1 MAFDYDI
8 TYNDFNPTVFYVSKV
23 KMVNEGVYHDHDFTE
38 LAYVLSGKGK
48 YVIEGEEFEV
58 EAGDLV
64 ICNPGVKHTH
74 MVINSKEPTIE
85 FISGFT
91 DFHFRNMA
99 ANSIELKDKSC
110 ILHTTGE
117 LKQEISK
124 HCFAMIAERDSNHVG
139 KYFMFKTHLMQ
150 MLLLIMRDISDV
162 DQTEQKGCN
171 FESYNKNYAVNRI
184 INYLNEN
191 YEHKISL
198 EQIAHNMYLSPVYI
212 SKIFKEETGE
222 SPINYLIK
230 IRLEKAKE
238 ILPNTDS
245 GSIKNIANQVGYDDV
260 YHFSKL
266 FKKYYGIS
274 PLYYRKESQ
283 KALATQQ
290 KEKTSATITED
301 QKDDAQSIHIKAI
314 RKNAA
319 NQ

>member
-1 MAFDYDI
+1 MAFDYDL
-8 TYNDFNPTVFYVSKV
+8 TYNDFNPTVFYVTKC
-23 KMVNEGVYHDHDFTE
+23 KMINEGIYHDHDFTE
-38 LAYVLSGKGK
+38 LAYILSGKGR
-48 YVIEGEEFEV
+48 YLVDGAEYDV

-64 ICNPGVKHTH
+64 ICNPGIKHTH
-74 MVINSKEPTIE
+74 IITNPKEPTIE

-91 DFHFRNMA
+91 DFHFKNMSP
-99 ANSIELKDKSC
+99 NSIELKDGHC
-110 ILHTTGE
+110 IIHTASE
-117 LKQEISK
+117 LKQEISM
-124 HCFAMIAERDSNHVG
+124 HCYAMIAEKEGNQVG
-139 KYFMFKTHLMQ
+139 RYFMFKTHLMQ
-150 MLLLIMRDISDV
+150 LLLLVIREITDV
-162 DQTEQKGCN
+162 EKTDQKGCN
-171 FESYNKNYAVNRI
+171 FESYNKSYAVNRI

-230 IRLEKAKE
+230 IRLEKAKD
-238 ILPNTDS
+238 ILLNGDG

-274 PLYYRKESQ
+274 PLYYKKR
-283 KALATQQ
+283 AL
-290 KEKTSATITED
+290 
-301 QKDDAQSIHIKAI
+301 
-314 RKNAA
+314 RKNAL

>member
-1 MAFDYDI
+1 MAFDYDL

-23 KMVNEGVYHDHDFTE
+23 KLVNEGVYHDHDFAE

-48 YVIEGEEFEV
+48 YLIEGQEFDV

-74 MVINSKEPTIE
+74 VVINSKEPTIE

-91 DFHFRNMA
+91 DFHFKNMA
-99 ANSIELKDKSC
+99 PNSIELPDKSY
-110 ILHTTGE
+110 ILHTTAE

-124 HCFAMIAERDSNHVG
+124 HCYSMIAERESNQVG
-139 KYFMFKTHLMQ
+139 RYFMFKTHLMQ
-150 MLLLIMRDISDV
+150 MLLLVMREIADV
-162 DQTEQKGCN
+162 EKTDQKGYN
-171 FESYNKNYAVNRI
+171 FETYNKNYAVNRI
-184 INYLNEN
+184 ISYLNEN

-230 IRLEKAKE
+230 IRLEKAKD
-238 ILPNTDS
+238 ILLNCEG

-274 PLYYRKESQ
+274 PLYYKKNSQ
-283 KALATQQ
+283 KQNTTN
-290 KEKTSATITED
+290 E
-301 QKDDAQSIHIKAI
+301 
-314 RKNAA
+314 
-319 NQ
+319 